1 MMFAAKNELY
11 QSLQALI
18 AQNQQSINEQDNNCM
33 TILHHI
39 LLQEDTKMAKK
50 LVRRGADVNHIDK
63 NGNSLLIKLVK
74 LNKEK
79 AVQFLIEKGALLH
92 LVDGEGNDACHYA
105 NQNGLAEKLPVFQSC
120 SPQKKAA
127 DKTRLLRGDFTGL

>member
-1 MMFAAKNELY
+1 
-11 QSLQALI
+11 
-18 AQNQQSINEQDNNCM
+18 
-33 TILHHI
+33 
-39 LLQEDTKMAKK
+39 MAKK

-92 LVDGEGNDACHYA
+92 LADGEGNDACHYA
-105 NQNGLAEKLPVFQSC
+105 N
-120 SPQKKAA
+120 
-127 DKTRLLRGDFTGL
+127 

>member
-1 MMFAAKNELY
+1 M
-11 QSLQALI
+11 
-18 AQNQQSINEQDNNCM
+18 
-33 TILHHI
+33 
-39 LLQEDTKMAKK
+39 
-50 LVRRGADVNHIDK
+50 NHIDK

-105 NQNGLAEKLPVFQSC
+105 N
-120 SPQKKAA
+120 
-127 DKTRLLRGDFTGL
+127 